1 MRQLHKNGRKKLA
14 KKLKVLVVDD
24 NEKLRKN
31 LLDILRLKGYE
42 GLGAENG
49 YQAIDAVKTHQL
61 DVVLLDIKMPG
72 INGVDTLKILREIV
86 PDIMVIMIT
95 AFADDAFYKEKLK
108 NINFKIIQ
116 KPIDMNKLWGL
127 LEKINN

>member
-116 KPIDMNKLWGL
+116 KPIDMNKLCTL
-127 LEKINN
+127 LEKINS

>member
-1 MRQLHKNGRKKLA
+1 MVKKIKA
-14 KKLKVLVVDD
+14 LVVDD

-31 LLDILRLKGYE
+31 LLDILQLKGYDA
-42 GLGAENG
+42 LGAENG
-49 YQAIDAVKTHQL
+49 YQAIDAVKTHQF
-61 DVVLLDIKMPG
+61 DVILLDIKMPG
-72 INGVDTLKILREIV
+72 MNGVDTLKILREIV

-116 KPIDMNKLWGL
+116 KPIDMKKLWTL